1 MFFIF
6 LEWKC
11 DKIILK
17 TTLKNK
23 HTTLRQGQTYL
34 IINNIQDIYFFSKKN
49 VARMIIFCTFA
60 VEIWQSGRSRRSW
73 KPLYR
78 NVSGVRIPLSPLG
91 SNSQMGCFLFEDRL
105 GEMPEWSNGAVSK
118 TVERYAFQGFE
129 SLSLRIFW
137 FYGVN
142 ILSRFRGGFFF
153 FAAPAYRKLVL
164 IFIWSL

>member
-1 MFFIF
+1 M
-6 LEWKC
+6 EV
-11 DKIILK
+11 
-17 TTLKNK
+17 N
-23 HTTLRQGQTYL
+23 
-34 IINNIQDIYFFSKKN
+34 KKN
-49 VARMIIFCTFA
+49 EKKVCRFENFCIFA
-60 VEIWQSGRSRRSW
+60 AEIWQSGRSRRSW

-153 FAAPAYRKLVL
+153 FAAPAYFELGL
-164 IFIWSL
+164 IFIWSILSLEIVEKKYCWEDYHWYAKIVLLMV